1 MPDINDPVTPPAA
14 ASGSLSPSVYPPWD
28 GNQLETRTYGGV
40 EEGRVNETAVRPEGP
55 GGSQDMQVGMP
66 VQKLPGGLDGDDGGG
81 MSVPSRIFT
90 QE

>member
-1 MPDINDPVTPPAA
+1 
-14 ASGSLSPSVYPPWD
+14 
-28 GNQLETRTYGGV
+28 
-40 EEGRVNETAVRPEGP
+40 VNETAVRPEGP

-90 QE
+90 QEE